1 MKRRQLLT
9 ASGAVILAAGIAPTL
24 LRRAA
29 AATPDLSRNPL
40 TAAAITFFTFADH
53 GDDKK
58 NGSTILCQ
66 LMPNAQ
72 PASGQIIFAQNDA
85 SATTPA
91 FPDDNTWANQ
101 HGFPSG
107 IKLTLQTDAPMY
119 FADLRTSYASMTF
132 VGVSADTWKTDF
144 HIQLIFAG
152 GQIVRR
158 FKNGLLF
165 NTTGG
170 AHQGYKLMSDLAADP
185 ANHFG

>member
-72 PASGQIIFAQNDA
+72 PA
-85 SATTPA
+85 TPA